1 MLDTPHEGLHF
12 LHPPLLGR
20 ERFPLGLQLRA
31 LSLDHELLGLQL
43 GLQYKLQGR
52 VCIRRTTGVMPK
64 HHLGPERT
72 METNLIYASAGGI
85 RTFPHLLESRDT
97 A

>member
-1 MLDTPHEGLHF
+1 MEELPTAKVHPLVDTPHEGLHF

-43 GLQYKLQGR
+43 SLQYKLQCFSNAN
-52 VCIRRTTGVMPK
+52 VT
-64 HHLGPERT
+64 
-72 METNLIYASAGGI
+72 
-85 RTFPHLLESRDT
+85 
-97 A
+97 